1 MVKAWLGKFT
11 PVKMDCFF
19 PTLPTSK
26 FRRTLDFAAKE
37 NWELS
42 GFKGAWQP
50 AISYPYSPKGQRL
63 PLKNQIFSQD
73 IIHIG
78 KEIKD
83 ICLLTKILNKILI
96 NWVQ

>member
-42 GFKGAWQP
+42 GFKGA
-50 AISYPYSPKGQRL
+50 
-63 PLKNQIFSQD
+63 
-73 IIHIG
+73 
-78 KEIKD
+78 
-83 ICLLTKILNKILI
+83 
-96 NWVQ
+96 